1 MRKTQQIDLWTGGIY
16 ESTLN
21 TTNTDFYVTI
31 LTECS
36 YSHAEFSNDDNT
48 LEYAVDWK
56 SKLEE
61 RNNTISLLTSRC
73 QYNAD
78 EYNEEQYLVEHV
90 FKNYDMWPL
99 FFVTSGTTT
108 PTNIRELDPE
118 NLSVLFCS
126 LNRVPHDHRL
136 TMIDLF
142 AKQDMLNNNDV
153 TLVMPNDRGGT
164 SYILAGNSPHQFEYW
179 TNPRRLSLPS
189 EEGLIEDVTNLRTLP
204 VEYWRSLIDVIN
216 ESNDYCLFYTEKTAK
231 AIWCLKP
238 FLIFGCKNI
247 NTYLREH
254 GFELYDELFDYS
266 FDSIEDKELRYDTG
280 VKELKKLEG
289 RNLQE
294 LYEMV
299 KPKAIRNLQ
308 NLYKLILNNHVANEK
323 KYANYLEQ
331 PVDVTLQLNNYLK
344 EVQCNTINDI
354 IGFDG
359 DDVNNG
365 KER

>member
-1 MRKTQQIDLWTGGIY
+1 MRKAQQINLSEGGIIDA
-16 ESTLN
+16 TLN
-21 TTNTDFYVTI
+21 ATDTDFYITI

-36 YSHAEFSNDDNT
+36 FAHPGFDTDEDNT
-48 LEYAVDWK
+48 LEYALDWK

-61 RNNTISLLTSRC
+61 RNNTISILTSRC
-73 QYNAD
+73 QYKAD
-78 EYNEEQYLVEHV
+78 EFNEEQYLVKHV

-99 FFVTSGTTT
+99 YFITSGVTT
-108 PTNIRELDPE
+108 PTNVKPLESS

-126 LNRVPHDHRL
+126 MNRVPHGHRVA
-136 TMIDLF
+136 MIDLI
-142 AKQDMLNNNDV
+142 AKNNMMDNNDI
-153 TLVMPNDRGGT
+153 TLVMPNDRGST
-164 SYILAGNSPHQFEYW
+164 FNDIEPFQYW
-179 TNPRRLSLPS
+179 QNPQRLSFPS
-189 EEGLIEDVTNLRTLP
+189 EQNIIENVTDLRTLP
-204 VEYWRSLIDVIN
+204 AEYWRSLIDVVN

-247 NTYLREH
+247 NTYLTEH
-254 GFELYDELFDYS
+254 GFEIYDELFDYS
-266 FDSIEDKELRYDTG
+266 FDSIDDRDLRYNAG
-280 VKELKKLEG
+280 LQEIKKLQG
-289 RNLQE
+289 RDLQE

-299 KPKAIRNLQ
+299 RPKAIRNLQ

-323 KYANYLEQ
+323 TYANYLDKY
-331 PVDVTLQLNNYLK
+331 VDVTLQLNFYLK

-365 KER
+365 KEG

>member
-1 MRKTQQIDLWTGGIY
+1 MRKTQQINLNQGGII

-21 TTNTDFYVTI
+21 TTNTDFYVTV

-36 YSHAEFSNDDNT
+36 FAHPGFEPSENNT
-48 LEYAVDWK
+48 LEFALDWK
-56 SKLEE
+56 TKLEE
-61 RNNTISLLTSRC
+61 RNNTISFISSRC
-73 QYNAD
+73 EYKPD
-78 EYNEEQYLVEHV
+78 EYNDEQYLVKHV

-99 FFVTSGTTT
+99 FFLTSGVTT
-108 PTNIRELDPE
+108 PINVKPLKPT
-118 NLSVLFCS
+118 NLSVLFGS
-126 LNRVPHDHRL
+126 MNRIPHGHRVA
-136 TMIDLF
+136 MIDLM
-142 AKQDMLNNNDV
+142 AKNNMLDNNDV
-153 TLVMPNDRGGT
+153 SLVMPIDRGST
-164 SYILAGNSPHQFEYW
+164 FDTIEPFHYW
-179 TNPRRLSLPS
+179 QNPQRLSYPS
-189 EEGLIEDVTNLRTLP
+189 EQGLIENVTDLRTLP

-247 NTYLREH
+247 NTYLTEH

-266 FDSIEDKELRYDTG
+266 FDSIDDRDLRYETG
-280 VKELKKLEG
+280 LQEIKKLEG
-289 RNLQE
+289 RDLQE
-294 LYEMV
+294 LYEIV

-308 NLYKLILNNHVANEK
+308 NLHKLTLNNHVANEK
-323 KYANYLEQ
+323 KYANYLNNH
-331 PVDVTLQLNNYLK
+331 VDVTLQLNFYLK